1 MKAPGVKPLL
11 AALLLSAAPLR
22 ADLVI
27 VQHVD
32 GSGQSG
38 DQTIRIKGDKA
49 RADLAQQV
57 SMITNGATGE
67 VVTLMHAQRTFLKIT
82 AAQTKAMMEQM
93 KKLQP
98 NAEPPKLTP
107 TGIAARVPPST
118 FANGCPSEPRSGVAL
133 YVDGGEAPSVVTMDH
148 VTIANHNCPAA
159 APQGAAILVEA
170 ESTLTVR
177 NSILWGNTKEFDT
190 LLKGKY
196 TVANT
201 ITGQSGNG
209 NKSGDPQFVDP
220 ANGNFHLKPGSPAIG
235 GGTNNTNMGAYPK

>member
-1 MKAPGVKPLL
+1 MKPLL
-11 AALLLSAAPLR
+11 VALLLAAAPVR

-49 RADLAQQV
+49 RADLAQQI
-57 SMITNGATGE
+57 SMITNGATGD

-107 TGIAARVPPST
+107 TGKTEKIGNYDCEIFTSNFGAVSVTYWIAKDFPNYKAVLEQMEKMQAGSISAMGKGLMPELKDFPGMQIKTEMDMGGKKVST
-118 FANGCPSEPRSGVAL
+118 TLVSAKEENVDQASFEIPKDYKEVNAPAL
-133 YVDGGEAPSVVTMDH
+133 
-148 VTIANHNCPAA
+148 N
-159 APQGAAILVEA
+159 
-170 ESTLTVR
+170 
-177 NSILWGNTKEFDT
+177 F
-190 LLKGKY
+190 GK
-196 TVANT
+196 
-201 ITGQSGNG
+201 
-209 NKSGDPQFVDP
+209 
-220 ANGNFHLKPGSPAIG
+220 
-235 GGTNNTNMGAYPK
+235 